1 MMYTVSVSSKGTV
14 TLWFSVGSNT
24 KKLFCNTATM
34 WLFIDAYLGSR
45 MRRCKWIATWNSF
58 RSHHEQ
64 IDVWIICSFYWK
76 ILMIQFFNLSVIF
89 INNKSV
95 LTGRLNM
102 KSYLFQLRGYSIK
115 MYYFFCLLFWLASIW
130 GHQGNVRSG
139 L

>member
-1 MMYTVSVSSKGTV
+1 MMYTVSVSSKGTI

-45 MRRCKWIATWNSF
+45 MRRCKWIATWNIF

-64 IDVWIICSFYWK
+64 INVWIICSFYWK

-95 LTGRLNM
+95 LTWQTKHEIIPFPAKG
-102 KSYLFQLRGYSIK
+102 LFYKNVLFFLSFILVSFHLRTSRK
-115 MYYFFCLLFWLASIW
+115 C
-130 GHQGNVRSG
+130 
-139 L
+139 